1 MNSKYKIILD
11 YINDLSVEIK
21 DPEAL
26 LIARERILKYKLDLN
41 ITSKPLKNKKEGNF
55 FSNCIRHSYKNR
67 RFC

>member
-26 LIARERILKYKLDLN
+26 LIARER
-41 ITSKPLKNKKEGNF
+41 NKKEGNF